1 MSPQGP
7 VNEHGGLPRAV
18 DASAAAFGLLLL
30 SPLLLLVA
38 LAVRLGSPG
47 PVLFRQQRVGRHGVL
62 FELKKF
68 RSMTVAEGGPE
79 ITAGDDQ
86 RVTAVGRVLRRT
98 KLDELPELWN
108 ILVGDM
114 AFVGPRPE
122 VPRYYDAEDPLWQEV
137 VTARPGLTDP
147 VTLRLRNEE
156 DLLASV
162 GGDRDRFYRREL
174 LPWKL
179 AGYSRYLRRRH
190 AGSDI
195 LVLLRTVGAIL
206 WPSTEPPPTL
216 DEIRSTLPT

>member
-1 MSPQGP
+1 MSTRGGAR
-7 VNEHGGLPRAV
+7 GGLPRAV
-18 DASAAAFGLLLL
+18 EAPAAATALLAL
-30 SPLLLLVA
+30 SPLLLLIA

-47 PVLFRQQRVGRHGVL
+47 PILFRQQRVGRRGVL

-68 RSMTVAEGGPE
+68 RSMTVGGRGPE
-79 ITAGDDQ
+79 ITAGDDL
-86 RVTAVGRVLRRT
+86 RVTAIGRLLRRT

-108 ILVGDM
+108 ILVGEM
-114 AFVGPRPE
+114 SFVGPRPE
-122 VPRYYDAEDPLWQEV
+122 VPRYVDADDALWQEV

-162 GGDRDRFYRREL
+162 DGDRDHFYRHEL

-179 AGYSRYLRRRH
+179 AGYADYLRRRS
-190 AGSDI
+190 ATSDI
-195 LVLLRTVGAIL
+195 LVLLCTVKAVL

-216 DEIRSTLPT
+216 DEIRSSRPT